1 MESEGKVQDRVW
13 GSTNISRVGEEG
25 GSEQSMP
32 QSSSKVRGE
41 LEKIHLGESIK
52 EVQVNRIRDM
62 SASL

>member
-13 GSTNISRVGEEG
+13 GSTNISGVGKEG
-25 GSEQSMP
+25 GSEHSMP

-41 LEKIHLGESIK
+41 LDKIHLGESIK
-52 EVQVNRIRDM
+52 GEQVNRIRDV